1 MSTVRFNFNNNI
13 TPIQCNSN
21 SKIEEI
27 IKKFLGKVGLSKSDV
42 VFLCEGSYI
51 SEANEK
57 LTFEEMAKQKNQLNI
72 LVTEINSEDKEQLK
86 DIRKSTEIICP
97 TCSEITRI
105 NIKDYKISLFECKN
119 GHKLEDILL
128 KEFENT
134 QNIDLAKI
142 ICEECK
148 QYNKSKTHENKFF
161 KCMNC
166 KKNICPLCKSTHNKE
181 HKILNYEDINY
192 KCDLHFENYNSYCED
207 CKRNL
212 CTLCEREHKR
222 VNFGDIL

>member
-166 KKNICPLCKSTHNKE
+166 KKNICPLCKSTHNK
-181 HKILNYEDINY
+181 
-192 KCDLHFENYNSYCED
+192 
-207 CKRNL
+207 
-212 CTLCEREHKR
+212 
-222 VNFGDIL
+222 

>member
-1 MSTVRFNFNNNI
+1 MSTVRFNFNNNM

-142 ICEECK
+142 ICEDCK

-207 CKRNL
+207 CKKNICLL
-212 CTLCEREHKR
+212 CST
-222 VNFGDIL
+222 